1 MTSHVT
7 SAVSDAFDTIAFRR
21 ALGNFATGVTVMT
34 TCHAGRKTGMTANSF
49 NSVSL
54 QPPLILWSIVK
65 TARSYEVFAQA
76 SHFAVNVLAADQI
89 ALSNHFARYSED
101 KFEGIEVETAPCGTP
116 LLLGCAARFV
126 CEKYQCVDGGDH
138 WILLGKVIHFDDF
151 ARSPLLYHQG
161 AYSAL
166 LPHPRQSTQAT
177 QTAANNHWES
187 RLNDNVYYLMSQAVR
202 SYQADYQPRQLASGF
217 HTNEARLMLAL
228 HSGSLDTTT
237 LLQRVAVSAHEIGP
251 ALHSL
256 HQRGLLDSNDY
267 GEHYLT
273 AAGLQQAESLWR
285 IADEQQARVFASF
298 TSTQLEAFRHM
309 LRQVCVNLAA

>member
-1 MTSHVT
+1 MTSQVT
-7 SAVSDAFDTIAFRR
+7 SAAFDTAAFRR
-21 ALGNFATGVTVMT
+21 ALSNFATGVTVMT
-34 TCHAGRKTGMTANSF
+34 ACHAGRKTGMTANSF

-65 TARSYEVFAQA
+65 TARSYEVFEQA
-76 SHFAVNVLAADQI
+76 SHFAVNVLAADQM

-101 KFEGIEVETAPCGTP
+101 KFEGIEVETAAGGTP
-116 LLLGCAARFV
+116 LLPGCAARFV

-166 LPHPRQSTQAT
+166 LPYPRQGQPAN
-177 QTAANNHWES
+177 QTPNASNWQS

-228 HSGSLDTTT
+228 HGGPLDTPT
-237 LLQRVAVSAHEIGP
+237 LLQRVAVSTHEIGP

-256 HQRGLLDSNDY
+256 HQRGLLNTDDNKQ
-267 GEHYLT
+267 HYLT
-273 AAGLQQAESLWR
+273 TAGLQQAENLWH

-298 TSTQLEAFRHM
+298 TPTQLEAFRHM
-309 LRQVCVNLAA
+309 LRHVCVNLAV